1 MADRTISRPAN
12 PWQQCNER
20 KIFVL
25 IGSRAIVRDEVVVGQ
40 RRGRGHHLGTTDN
53 QPAIR
58 SFDMHVDIRT
68 LKFLIAIDGG

>member
-1 MADRTISRPAN
+1 
-12 PWQQCNER
+12 
-20 KIFVL
+20 
-25 IGSRAIVRDEVVVGQ
+25 VGQ